1 MSGNVLFYFLPPA
14 IGAVIGLFTNWLA
27 IKMLFRPLKAYRL
40 LGLRLPFTPGILPR
54 ERGGIARSLGDT
66 VAEDLLT
73 PDAVEA
79 KLSSPA
85 FTASLEQALRR
96 AGTSLAATRVAGAPA
111 EARDDGA
118 EGLGRELAAAAAA
131 VARSFAGSE
140 PFKAGVGAGV
150 SSLLDGLDGV
160 SLAELKGK
168 PSTLALSE
176 RLADPAF
183 KDALAS
189 LMADAA
195 FGCVGRALERGGG
208 LSTFVPREAA
218 ENLARAM
225 ARGAY
230 PALGSAIGG
239 LMEDPT
245 IRSSMERLGA
255 KLVRKTMDRLSAV
268 QRFFIGLG
276 QYDKAILESMP
287 ATIADFGEAIAA
299 MFADPKTKDALVE
312 RAVAAVGELWDR
324 PLSSYKA
331 FADPEAVEASRAAL
345 ALALRGAL
353 DRPPPPESI
362 VDAALDGLDAGAV
375 LSALPGLKDSVAART
390 AEWLAGLLGSG
401 EAARAEPSPAA
412 AAVGGAAK
420 AFAAALAERARGLTI
435 GELVGLDEALISG
448 LARAAGAPLA
458 ALAARESG
466 AILAG
471 VDVRGLVV
479 EKIDSLEMIEVER
492 MLLRVIDRELKAVTW
507 FGGVLGFLIGVGQ
520 SLLFLFR

>member
-1 MSGNVLFYFLPPA
+1 MSGSALFFILPPA

-73 PDAVEA
+73 PDAVSS
-79 KLSSPA
+79 KLASPA
-85 FTASLEQALRR
+85 FTASLEAALAR
-96 AGTSLAATRVAGAPA
+96 AGTSLAQ
-111 EARDDGA
+111 ARLGGMA
-118 EGLGRELAAAAAA
+118 EGLGRELSAAAASM
-131 VARSFAGSE
+131 ARSFAASE

-150 SSLLDGLDGV
+150 SSLLGGLDGV
-160 SLAELKGK
+160 SLAELKGAAGAR
-168 PSTLALSE
+168 ALGD

-195 FGCVGRALERGGG
+195 FGCVRKALERGGG
-208 LSTFVPREAA
+208 ASTFVPREAA
-218 ENLARAM
+218 ESLARAM
-225 ARGAY
+225 AKAAY

-239 LMEDPT
+239 VMADPT

-255 KLVRKTMDRLSAV
+255 KLIRKTMDRLSAV

-276 QYDKAILESMP
+276 QYDKAILDGMP

-299 MFADPKTKDALVE
+299 LVADPKTQAALVE
-312 RAVAAVGELWDR
+312 RAAAAAGELWDR
-324 PLSSYKA
+324 PLSSFKA

-345 ALALRGAL
+345 AAALRGAM
-353 DRPPPPESI
+353 DRPAPPESL
-362 VDAALDGLDAGAV
+362 VEAALAGLDAGAV
-375 LSALPGLKDSVAART
+375 LAALPGLKDALAAK
-390 AEWLAGLLGSG
+390 AAAWLAGLLGAG

-412 AAVGGAAK
+412 AAVGGAAA
-420 AFAAALAERARGLTI
+420 AFAAALAERARGAAL
-435 GELVGLDEALISG
+435 GELVGLDEALIGG

-507 FGGVLGFLIGVGQ
+507 FGGVLGFLIGLGQ
-520 SLLFLFR
+520 SVLFLFRQ

>member
-1 MSGNVLFYFLPPA
+1 MSGNLLFFVLPPA
-14 IGAVIGLFTNWLA
+14 IGALIGLFTNWLA

-73 PDAVEA
+73 PDAVQA
-79 KLSSPA
+79 RLSSPA
-85 FTASLEQALRR
+85 FTASLEQALKR
-96 AGTSLAATRVAGAPA
+96 AGTTLARTRVAGAPA
-111 EARDDGA
+111 EQRDAGSEA
-118 EGLGRELAAAAAA
+118 LGRELAAAAASI
-131 VARSFAGSE
+131 ARSFAASE
-140 PFKAGVGAGV
+140 PFKAGVEAGV
-150 SSLLDGLDGV
+150 SALLEKLDGV
-160 SLAELKGK
+160 SLAELKG
-168 PSTLALSE
+168 TAGARALGE
-176 RLADPAF
+176 RFADPAF
-183 KDALAS
+183 KDAIAA

-208 LSTFVPREAA
+208 LSTFISREAA
-218 ENLARAM
+218 ESLARAM
-225 ARGAY
+225 AKAAY

-239 LMEDPT
+239 VMDDST

-276 QYDKAILESMP
+276 QYDKAIIESMP

-312 RAVAAVGELWDR
+312 RAAAAVGELWDR

-331 FADPEAVEASRAAL
+331 FADPDAVNASRAAL
-345 ALALRGAL
+345 VLALRGAL
-353 DRPPPPESI
+353 DRPAPPESL
-362 VDAALDGLDAGAV
+362 VEAALGGLDAGAV
-375 LSALPGLKDSVAART
+375 LAALPGLKEAAAARA

-401 EAARAEPSPAA
+401 EDARAEPSSAA
-412 AAVGGAAK
+412 AVVGGAAK
-420 AFAAALAERARGLTI
+420 AFAATLTERSRGLSI
-435 GELVGLDEALISG
+435 GALVGLDETLIG
-448 LARAAGAPLA
+448 RLARAAGAPLA

-520 SLLFLFR
+520 SVLFLFR

>member
-1 MSGNVLFYFLPPA
+1 MKRNVLFFILPPV
-14 IGAVIGLFTNWLA
+14 IGALIGLFTNWLA

-54 ERGGIARSLGDT
+54 ERSGIARSLGDT

-85 FTASLEQALRR
+85 FTASLEQALQR
-96 AGTSLAATRVAGAPA
+96 AGSSLAAMRVAGARA
-111 EARDDGA
+111 EERGAEA
-118 EGLGRELAAAAAA
+118 EGLGRELAAAAASI
-131 VARSFAGSE
+131 ARSFAGSE

-150 SSLLDGLDGV
+150 SALLEKLDGV
-160 SLAELKGK
+160 SLAELKG
-168 PSTLALSE
+168 SAGARALGE
-176 RLADPAF
+176 RFADPAF
-183 KDALAS
+183 KDALAT

-225 ARGAY
+225 AKAAY
-230 PALGSAIGG
+230 PALGSAVSGV
-239 LMEDPT
+239 MDDPT

-276 QYDKAILESMP
+276 QYDKAIFESMP
-287 ATIADFGEAIAA
+287 ATIADFGEAIAT

-312 RAVAAVGELWDR
+312 RAAAAVGELWDR

-331 FADPEAVEASRAAL
+331 FADPGAVEASRAAL
-345 ALALRGAL
+345 VLALRGAL
-353 DRPPPPESI
+353 DRPAPPESL
-362 VDAALDGLDAGAV
+362 VEAALGGLDAGAV
-375 LSALPGLKDSVAART
+375 LAALPGLKESVAARA

-420 AFAAALAERARGLTI
+420 AFAAALAERARGRTI
-435 GELVGLDEALISG
+435 GELVGLDQTLIDG
-448 LARAAGAPLA
+448 LAHAAGAPLA

-520 SLLFLFR
+520 SVLFLFR